1 MYIKIYSLEYQKVKC
16 FNVNSNFIQFISYCM
31 NVAYFIYTS
40 REINLVFEIRNCSII
55 NGKTLN
61 LYKLFKLFFSSICEK
76 QWRCFSGKFS
86 IFKQFIWFI
95 LAPMTI
101 DYYNSGF
108 ITEEEEKNR
117 LNAYIFLFHYTAHF
131 S

>member
-1 MYIKIYSLEYQKVKC
+1 MYIYVYTYSLGYQKVKC
-16 FNVNSNFIQFISYCM
+16 FNVNSNFIQFVSYCM

-61 LYKLFKLFFSSICEK
+61 LYKLFKLFFHCEK
-76 QWRCFSGKFS
+76 AVAFLILYTVLTIQNSS
-86 IFKQFIWFI
+86 QFRF
-95 LAPMTI
+95 
-101 DYYNSGF
+101 YYSRR
-108 ITEEEEKNR
+108 KNR
-117 LNAYIFLFHYTAHF
+117 LNAYIFFSFLFSTAHF